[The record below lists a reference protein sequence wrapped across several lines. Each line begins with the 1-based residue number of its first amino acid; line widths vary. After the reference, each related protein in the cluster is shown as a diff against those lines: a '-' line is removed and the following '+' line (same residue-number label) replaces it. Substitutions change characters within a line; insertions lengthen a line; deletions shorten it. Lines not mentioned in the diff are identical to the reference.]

1 MYTTKRPI
9 LFKCPTFLLPSFFSV
24 SFFLSSVPFSF
35 LDVHD
40 KKVIILPVLPCSLCL
55 SVFLPYLP
63 SLFPTTFISSIHHS
77 SSFPLFSFLPS
88 SLFPTSLHSFLTL
101 DHLSLLSLC
110 FHFFLTSF
118 SQSFFP
124 SSFHLF
130 SPRFLSSCTEKK
142 RVVQKRSNEEEEGRN
157 QKGGGKM
164 SSGT

>member
-1 MYTTKRPI
+1 MLP
-9 LFKCPTFLLPSFFSV
+9 LPFCLPSFPTFLPYFLPSFVYAIEKQSYCPLFLLSLLTVVPPSLFSL
-24 SFFLSSVPFSF
+24 FLSS
-35 LDVHD
+35 
-40 KKVIILPVLPCSLCL
+40 
-55 SVFLPYLP
+55 
-63 SLFPTTFISSIHHS
+63 TFISSIHHS
-77 SSFPLFSFLPS
+77 SSFPLFSLFFHP

-118 SQSFFP
+118 LQSFFP

-130 SPRFLSSCTEKK
+130 SPPFLSSCTEEK
-142 RVVQKRSNEEEEGRN
+142 RVVHKRSNDEEEVRN